1 MMNKFT
7 VGSRNAGI
15 LGGKFLERT
24 RVAKPGSS
32 TDNPVYYAPQDFV
45 IGGTIEIF
53 KHKFVLT
60 DADEYVWK
68 YAEEHAD
75 MFPKETLDSLKKR
88 HGQTS
93 PENTEEKQ

>member
-1 MMNKFT
+1 MVIIFPA
-7 VGSRNAGI
+7 GYRNAGI

-32 TDNPVYYAPQDFV
+32 TDNPVYYTPQDFV
-45 IGGTIEIF
+45 IGETLEIF

-68 YAEEHAD
+68 YAEENAD
-75 MFPKETLDSLKKR
+75 TFPNETLESLKKK
-88 HGQTS
+88 HGKTS
-93 PENTEEKQ
+93 PENKQ

>member
-1 MMNKFT
+1 
-7 VGSRNAGI
+7 
-15 LGGKFLERT
+15 LERT

-32 TDNPVYYAPQDFV
+32 TDDPMYYTPQDFV
-45 IGGTIEIF
+45 IGGIIEIF

-75 MFPKETLDSLKKR
+75 SFPKETLDSLKKK
-88 HGQTS
+88 HGKIS
-93 PENTEEKQ
+93 SINEKEKQ